1 MRAPPAPRALGHAAV
16 AVRPFRSRGQV
27 MLAVI
32 VKATFQLDHKRA
44 MSPLPPA
51 PIVAA
56 DVLRAAPAA
65 ADPRAPVAAADPR
78 APVAA
83 ADLRAP
89 VAAAAEMA
97 PYLPRADILLGGH
110 AWARHRSPAPL
121 VPVRLRVGLD
131 AAVLLDKTLHV
142 YGDRGGNGRG
152 APQPFLAMP
161 LGYDRAPGGPADP
174 DNPAGVDP
182 RAGRAP
188 NIIDPRQ
195 PTRAAGFGPIAAR
208 WPSRQRRLGNADP
221 RGVQAPW
228 PVIPDGFDWA
238 YFQAAPADQQ
248 TPFLRGNEW
257 ILIEGMHPDLERIE
271 AWLPG
276 PVAEAR
282 VAFGGAARPRAVPL
296 VADMLVIDADRWLC
310 SLVWRGSALLP
321 GEEALAGARVE
332 ARVALPGEDV
342 PWDPAAAPPLRAERA
357 QAAPQLARAAQ
368 AAASVQRAG
377 RGAAEHPLA
386 GTVALDPEEAS
397 SAAASVQRARR
408 GAAEHPLAG
417 TVPLDP
423 DEGQPNPALPFRPPA
438 ASAGAPR
445 LARSGTAEM
454 PAAAGTPPAEPRRG
468 GLPFVAPTPAVAAPG
483 VLPFAPAAPS
493 SPGARDG
500 AAVSG
505 VLPFVAPAA
514 GSPAPPVRAPAAVSG
529 VLPFAPAP
537 AAVSGVLPFAPAAP
551 AAVSGVLPFAPAPAA
566 VSGVLPFAPAPAA
579 PELAAPQAPSAHP
592 PAPPAHERSLPWVSG
607 AALHAAPEP
616 QSPWASGAAAA
627 SALVASPP
635 SPPPGAPSY
644 ALPQPRIAPSYVLE
658 SSPAASPWPAAAP
671 TAAAPARRPA
681 RPRRQ
686 RVAPDA
692 RPSSEPLIPP
702 RKRRPAKVA
711 ADGLGASFLRSVPDA
726 APAPT

>member
-1 MRAPPAPRALGHAAV
+1 MSAPPAPRALGHAAV
-16 AVRPFRSRGQV
+16 AVRPFRSRGRA

-56 DVLRAAPAA
+56 DVRAARAA
-65 ADPRAPVAAADPR
+65 SDPRAAIS
-78 APVAA
+78 
-83 ADLRAP
+83 
-89 VAAAAEMA
+89 AAAEMA

-110 AWARHRSPAPL
+110 AWARGRSPAPL
-121 VPVRLRVGLD
+121 VPVRLRVGHD
-131 AAVLLDKTLHV
+131 ATVLLDKTLHV

-161 LGYDRAPGGPADP
+161 LGYERAPGGPADP

-182 RAGRAP
+182 RSGRAP

-195 PTRAAGFGPIAAR
+195 PTRAAGFGPIAAH
-208 WPSRQRRLGNADP
+208 WPARQRRLGNADP

-228 PVIPDGFDWA
+228 PVIPDGFDWG

-248 TPFLRGNEW
+248 TPYLRGQEW

-276 PVAEAR
+276 PIAEAR
-282 VAFGGAARPRAVPL
+282 VVFGGATRPQPL
-296 VADMLVIDADRWLC
+296 PLAADMLVIDADRWVC
-310 SLVWRGSALLP
+310 SLVWRASALLP
-321 GEEALAGARVE
+321 SEEALAGARVT

-357 QAAPQLARAAQ
+357 QAAPQLARAA
-368 AAASVQRAG
+368 ASPPRAG

-386 GTVALDPEEAS
+386 GTVALEPEEAP
-397 SAAASVQRARR
+397 AAASPPRAGR

-417 TVPLDP
+417 TVPIDP
-423 DEGQPNPALPFRPPA
+423 DEGQPSPALPFRPPA
-438 ASAGAPR
+438 ASVGEPR
-445 LARSGTAEM
+445 LERSRTAEM

-468 GLPFVAPTPAVAAPG
+468 GLPFVAPTAAG
-483 VLPFAPAAPS
+483 AASGALPFATAAPS
-493 SPGARDG
+493 PPGARDG
-500 AAVSG
+500 AAAWA
-505 VLPFVAPAA
+505 LPFVAAA
-514 GSPAPPVRAPAAVSG
+514 ASPASPVRAPAAVPG
-529 VLPFAPAP
+529 ALPFAPAP
-537 AAVSGVLPFAPAAP
+537 AAVPGA
-551 AAVSGVLPFAPAPAA
+551 LPFAPAPAA
-566 VSGVLPFAPAPAA
+566 VPGALPFAPAPAA
-579 PELAAPQAPSAHP
+579 PDAAAPQAPSAHP
-592 PAPPAHERSLPWVSG
+592 PAPPAQERSSPWVSG
-607 AALHAAPEP
+607 AAPPAPEP
-616 QSPWASGAAAA
+616 QSPWASGVAAA
-627 SALVASPP
+627 SSPVASPP
-635 SPPPGAPSY
+635 PVAPSY
-644 ALPQPRIAPSYVLE
+644 ALAQPRIAPSYALE
-658 SSPAASPWPAAAP
+658 SPSAASWPAAAP
-671 TAAAPARRPA
+671 AAAAPARRPA

-686 RVAPDA
+686 RIASDA

-726 APAPT
+726 APAVAPAPT